1 MPCLNNERELYE
13 IVCLNYLSGIVQ
25 HRCKKGLKLRVNERT
40 FRRDK
45 TNYRWQEV
53 IVEDGGMLVEVRH
66 RDCHQEKVR

>member
-25 HRCKKGLKLRVNERT
+25 HRWKKGLKLRVNERT

-45 TNYRWQEV
+45 KNCHWQEV
-53 IVEDGGMLVEVRH
+53 IVEDGGMLVEVRL
-66 RDCHQEKVR
+66 RDCHQD

>member
-40 FRRDK
+40 FRQDK
-45 TNYRWQEV
+45 TNCRW
-53 IVEDGGMLVEVRH
+53 
-66 RDCHQEKVR
+66 